1 MSSLTKKMGGS
12 NINTNVRNLGLY
24 LFNAYLKNNFKP
36 FKEDMTEYYVDREN
50 IKYFEPIKVTG

>member
-1 MSSLTKKMGGS
+1 MSSLTNKMGGS

-36 FKEDMTEYYVDREN
+36 FKEDMTEYYVDGEN
-50 IKYFEPIKVTG
+50 IKVLLTY

>member
-12 NINTNVRNLGLY
+12 NINANVKILGLF

-36 FKEDMTEYYVDREN
+36 FKEDMTEYYVEEEN
-50 IKYFEPIKVTG
+50 KKILLTYYSN